1 MITKYSLFDLKYYF
15 QKNKKIYLFFLFF
28 FLLGIIAGII
38 ISFTSDSYLALL
50 TTKDKVFFDYV
61 NGKADFGKE
70 STKMILNFLLF
81 QGIAFLLNLNY
92 YSGLLGYF
100 LISYQSSMMY
110 LSLSALIAQHGF
122 IGILTTLFL
131 ILPVNIVLIGTNM
144 LFSGFCLIRSYNA
157 LKYKK
162 FTYGFDKKFFLILLL
177 FFVFEIVFS
186 YLVTFLFV
194 LVLRRRYF
202 IIF

>member
-1 MITKYSLFDLKYYF
+1 M
-15 QKNKKIYLFFLFF
+15 FF

-61 NGKADFGKE
+61 HGKADFGKE

-92 YSGLLGYF
+92 YSGLLSYF

-122 IGILTTLFL
+122 IGVLTTLFL
-131 ILPVNIVLIGTNM
+131 ILPVNIILIGTNM
-144 LFSGFCLIRSYNA
+144 LFSGFCLIRGHNA

-162 FTYGFDKKFFLILLL
+162 FTYGFDKKFFLVLLL

-194 LVLRRRYF
+194 LILRRRYF